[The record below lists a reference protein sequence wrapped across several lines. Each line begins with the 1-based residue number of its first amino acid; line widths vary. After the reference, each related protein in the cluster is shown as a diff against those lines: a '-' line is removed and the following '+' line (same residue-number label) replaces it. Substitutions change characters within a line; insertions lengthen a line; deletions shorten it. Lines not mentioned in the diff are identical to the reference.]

1 MPDIKDLLARSLS
14 DPRSVA
20 RDLLGLNLSFPLRLQ
35 AMILVVIL
43 TTALGTFAQML
54 FEWTARVNPGDLTAP
69 FAVIALQALLLLYGA
84 FIMSFMG
91 QRFGGKGNFSD
102 ALLLLTWIE
111 FVLMIGQIVQLLLMV
126 LFPVTATIMSAL
138 LIALMIFLLVQFTLV
153 LHDFQNPV
161 MVTVGV
167 FLTFIASAL
176 IAGIVLV
183 STGLIQVPT
192 AI

>member
-54 FEWTARVNPGDLTAP
+54 FERTARVNPGDLTAP

-126 LFPVTATIMSAL
+126 LLPVTGTIMSAL
-138 LIALMIFLLVQFTLV
+138 LIALMFFLLVQFTLV